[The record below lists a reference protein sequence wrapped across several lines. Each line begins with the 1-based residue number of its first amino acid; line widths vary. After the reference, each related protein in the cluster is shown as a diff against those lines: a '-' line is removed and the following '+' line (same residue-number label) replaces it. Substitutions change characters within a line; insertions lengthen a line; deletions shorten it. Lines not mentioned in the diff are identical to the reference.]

1 MLIMTNTLKELLDT
15 TSPEIVKNAKS
26 RAKII
31 LNDMKEREA
40 IIKELEILERAFHEQ
55 YKTTKRLIRLLK
67 KQVK

>member
-1 MLIMTNTLKELLDT
+1 MANTLKELLDT

-40 IIKELEILERAFHEQ
+40 IIKELEILESAFFEQ
-55 YKTTKRLIRLLK
+55 YKTTKRLIRSLK
-67 KQVK
+67 KRVK

>member
-1 MLIMTNTLKELLDT
+1 MANTLKELLDT

-40 IIKELEILERAFHEQ
+40 IIKELETLEAAFDEQ
-55 YKTTKRLIRLLK
+55 RKTTRRLIRLLK
-67 KQVK
+67 